1 MRTDADLL
9 ILAGVTAV
17 GKTALALD
25 WAERVNAEILSCDSL
40 LFYRGMNVGTAKPS
54 SEELS
59 RVPHHG
65 VNLVEPAEPFDVA
78 RYVRYA
84 QTVVEDVRS
93 RGRRLL
99 VTGGSGFYLKSF
111 FTSVADEVV
120 VSEEVRAE
128 VIGLEAE
135 SGLEGM
141 TARLRELNPVLP
153 DDLDLFNPRRV
164 ARALERCLASGET
177 LLVLRERFRSRSG
190 PFGSLRKFT
199 CLLERSP
206 EDLEQ
211 RVRKRTTAMLAA
223 GLVEE
228 VKSLRE
234 RGLRKNPSAARAVG
248 YRETLAMLDGELPRL
263 ELEESI
269 VRSTLQL
276 AAKQRKW
283 FRNQLEPDLKLFAVL
298 GETFEVESLPLAPE
312 P

>member
-1 MRTDADLL
+1 MRTDADLYL
-9 ILAGVTAV
+9 LAGVTAV

-25 WAERVNAEILSCDSL
+25 WAERINAEILSCDSL
-40 LFYRGMNVGTAKPS
+40 LFYRGMDVGTAKPT
-54 SEELS
+54 SEELA

-65 VNLVEPAEPFDVA
+65 VDLVEPGEPFDVV

-84 QTVVEDVRS
+84 QTVVEDVRV

-111 FTSVADEVV
+111 YASVVDEVV
-120 VSEEVRAE
+120 VPAE
-128 VIGLEAE
+128 VAGEVSRLEE
-135 SGLEGM
+135 EGGLEGM

-153 DDLDLFNPRRV
+153 EDLDLLNPRRV
-164 ARALERCLASGET
+164 ARALERCLAAGET
-177 LLVLRERFRSRSG
+177 LLVLRERFRRRPG
-190 PFGSLRKFT
+190 PFDSLRKFT

-206 EDLEQ
+206 EDLERRIRQ
-211 RVRKRTTAMLAA
+211 RTAAMLAA

-228 VKSLRE
+228 VASLAE
-234 RGLRKNPSAARAVG
+234 RGLRENPSAARAVG
-248 YRETLAMLDGELPRL
+248 YRETLAMLDGELPRG
-263 ELEESI
+263 ELEASI

-283 FRNQLEPDLKLFAVL
+283 FRTQLEPDLKLAAAP
-298 GETFEVESLPLAPE
+298 GETFDHEALPLAPE